1 MGYHQEIYRRIRE
14 SYQEKYK
21 KAFDEADRRT
31 EQLHRLS
38 PELTEIDRELSKTFA
53 QFALEEGLHAA
64 RLRDILQHDQEKQ
77 S

>member
-1 MGYHQEIYRRIRE
+1 MNEKHEIHITARDKVMRAWE
-14 SYQEKYK
+14 NS
-21 KAFDEADRRT
+21 T
-31 EQLHRLS
+31 
-38 PELTEIDRELSKTFA
+38 ELTRDFKQYSKELENSDRELSETFA

>member
-1 MGYHQEIYRRIRE
+1 MTGSLRAWEN
-14 SYQEKYK
+14 S
-21 KAFDEADRRT
+21 T
-31 EQLHRLS
+31 
-38 PELTEIDRELSKTFA
+38 ELTRDFKQYSKELENSDRELSKTFA

>member
-1 MGYHQEIYRRIRE
+1 MNEKHEIHITARDKVMRACDFKQY
-14 SYQEKYK
+14 SK
-21 KAFDEADRRT
+21 
-31 EQLHRLS
+31 
-38 PELTEIDRELSKTFA
+38 ELENSDRELSKTFA